1 MRFPV
6 VAIYT
11 LVALTTCGLPLQAFA
26 QTNTNQKPGN
36 DYIVPVDETTT
47 PVNAISNSKSVV
59 VTAETATPPTA
70 ITTQVQAQTPTQLPK
85 PVIPT
90 PSTKPN
96 TQNDV
101 QVKVTDVQIV
111 GAADELQQFI
121 KNTITT
127 KIGDAPS
134 KSQIDRDVAALLATG
149 SFTDVRA
156 TTQTTPAGIK
166 VVYQVQPIVVRSL
179 QLSGA
184 KVLTPAIANDIFKSQ
199 IGATINPALIRQS
212 IEQLQQWYAK
222 NGYVLAQVATVRP
235 SNQGVI
241 LIEVA
246 EGIVGDVNFR
256 FLDKDSKPIAG
267 RTKTD
272 FLTSQLQVK
281 PGEVFQVNLA
291 RTDLQS
297 LYKLGLF
304 EKVDIALTGDATKA
318 NVTYD
323 LTEIPAR
330 SINAGGGYNTD
341 NGLVGTISYKDRN
354 FSGINQ
360 QLGVSIQAGTRDL
373 QFDTSFSNP
382 FNPSDP
388 NKLGYT
394 INAFR
399 RRGFS
404 QTFDEDI
411 KLPNG
416 DSVRQGQFGGGITF
430 SKPIEQWQAS
440 LGLNYTRTS
449 IRDRSGEI
457 SPVDAKG
464 NQLSFSNTGVDDL
477 VTLSAGVVRDQ
488 RNNPVSPTQGS
499 VFSLTTEQ
507 SIPVG
512 SGNILMNRIEG
523 NYSQYIPAGLINAGK
538 DKQDVLAFNIQG
550 GTTIGDLAPYQA
562 FNIGGINSV
571 RGYQNGDVA
580 SGRSFVLASA
590 EYRFPVFSVIGGVLF
605 ADYGT
610 DLGSSDTVP
619 GQPGVDRGKPGNGF
633 GYGAGMRFN
642 SPIGLIRADFGITDQ
657 GQSKIQFGIGQR
669 F

>member
-11 LVALTTCGLPLQAFA
+11 LVALTSCGLPLQAFA
-26 QTNTNQKPGN
+26 QTNANPKPAN
-36 DYIVPVDETTT
+36 DYVVPVDETTT
-47 PVNAISNSKSVV
+47 PVNAVSNSKSVV
-59 VTAETATPPTA
+59 VPAETATPPTA

-90 PSTKPN
+90 TSTQPSIQK
-96 TQNDV
+96 DV
-101 QVKVTDVQIV
+101 QVTATDVQIV

-127 KIGDAPS
+127 KIGSATS
-134 KSQIDRDVAALLATG
+134 KSQIDRDVAVLLATG

-156 TTQTTPAGIK
+156 TTQTTPTGIK

-184 KVLTPAIANDIFKSQ
+184 KVLTPAIANDLFKSQ
-199 IGATINPALIRQS
+199 IGTTINPALIRQS

-246 EGIVGDVNFR
+246 EGVVGDVNFR

-267 RTKTD
+267 RTKQD
-272 FLTSQLQVK
+272 FLTNKLQVK
-281 PGEVFQVNLA
+281 PGEVFQVNAA

-330 SINAGGGYNTD
+330 SINAGGGYNSD

-360 QLGVSIQAGTRDL
+360 QLGVSVQAGTRDL

-430 SKPIEQWQAS
+430 SKPIDQWQAS

-449 IRDRSGEI
+449 IRDRSGNI

-464 NQLSFSNTGVDDL
+464 NQLTFSNTGMDDL
-477 VTLSAGVVRDQ
+477 VTLSAGVVRDE
-488 RNNPVSPTQGS
+488 RNNPISPTQGS
-499 VFSLTTEQ
+499 VFSLTTQQ

-512 SGNILMNRIEG
+512 NGNILMNRIEG
-523 NYSQYIPAGLINAGK
+523 NYSQYIPAGLINAGT

-550 GTTIGDLAPYQA
+550 GTTIGDLPPYQA

-633 GYGAGMRFN
+633 GYGAGMRVN

>member
-26 QTNTNQKPGN
+26 QPNTNQKPAS
-36 DYIVPVDETTT
+36 DYVVPVDETTA
-47 PVNAISNSKSVV
+47 PVNAISNSPSVV
-59 VTAETATPPTA
+59 VPAAATPTSSS
-70 ITTQVQAQTPTQLPK
+70 TLVQAQTPAQLTPP
-85 PVIPT
+85 PVNVPST
-90 PSTKPN
+90 STKPS
-96 TQNDV
+96 TQKDV
-101 QVKVTDVQIV
+101 QVTATDVQVV
-111 GAADELQQFI
+111 GAANELQQFI

-127 KIGDAPS
+127 KSGSATS

-184 KVLTPAIANDIFKSQ
+184 KVLTPAVANDLFKSQ
-199 IGATINPALIRQS
+199 LGATINPALIRQS

-246 EGIVGDVNFR
+246 EGVVGDVNFR

-272 FLTSQLQVK
+272 FLTSKLQVK
-281 PGEVFQVNLA
+281 PGEVFQVNVA

-323 LTEIPAR
+323 LTEVPAR
-330 SINAGGGYNTD
+330 SINAGGGYNSD

-360 QLGVSIQAGTRDL
+360 QLGVSIQAGSRDL

-430 SKPIEQWQAS
+430 SKPIDQWQTS

-457 SPVDAKG
+457 SPVDSKG
-464 NQLSFSNTGVDDL
+464 NQLTFSNTGIDDL

-550 GTTIGDLAPYQA
+550 GTTIGDLPPYQA

-610 DLGSSDTVP
+610 DLGSSDSVP

-633 GYGAGMRFN
+633 GYGAGMRVN
-642 SPIGLIRADFGITDQ
+642 SPIGLIRADFGINDQ